1 MLDIKF
7 IRENTNIIKE
17 AIRKKRLDFNLE
29 KFLSLDKERKS
40 LLQDI
45 EQKRA
50 RQNLISQKI
59 PSIFDSAEKSASLEI
74 LKNLKDDIHMFEE
87 QFKSKDYLWKKALL
101 EIPNVPDPSV
111 PEGESD
117 ADNVEIR
124 KWGKVRKFIH
134 FPPKDHIT
142 LMKGLDMLD
151 TERGAKV
158 SGFRGYF
165 LKNDAVKI
173 FFALSRLVFDFLNN
187 KGFETFMAPAL
198 AKPENFTGTGWL
210 PQGEEEVYKIQDG
223 LYLAGTAE
231 VPMMGFNQGEIFE
244 EDELPKKYAAIS
256 WCFRR
261 EAGSYGKDT
270 NGLFR
275 VHEFIKIEQIIL
287 CKASHE
293 ESVYLHEEITKNSEE
308 IMQQLGIP
316 YRVVLN
322 CGADLGLGQV
332 KKYDIEAWVPSE
344 RKYRET
350 HSSSYFHDFQ
360 SRRLNIRYKDKEGK
374 IRFVHSLNNTAAAM
388 PRLIIPLLENHQQ
401 DDGTVY
407 LPSAIR
413 KHL

>member
-124 KWGKVRKFIH
+124 KWGKVRIFIR
-134 FPPKDHIT
+134 FPTKDHIT

-270 NGLFR
+270 KGLFR